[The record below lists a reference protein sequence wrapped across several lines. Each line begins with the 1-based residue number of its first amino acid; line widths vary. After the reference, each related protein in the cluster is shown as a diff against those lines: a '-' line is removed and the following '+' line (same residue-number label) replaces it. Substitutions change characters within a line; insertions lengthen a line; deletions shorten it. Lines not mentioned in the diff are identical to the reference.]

1 MIGKFITFEGGE
13 GSGKS
18 YQSKALYRKLDKL
31 AIPSVLTHE
40 PGGTIL
46 GEKLAQLLKYSR
58 DTGISP
64 LTELLMF
71 NTSRSQLVNEV
82 INPEL
87 QAGKVVICDR
97 FTDST
102 IAYQHYGRGLNL
114 KLVNT
119 INDAATGGLKPDLTF
134 LLDVPVEVGLGRK
147 GNNNKPDRFETEK
160 AAFHQ
165 KVREGYL
172 RMATNDPKRWVV
184 IDSRQAREKIAGII
198 WERVSE
204 LVHL

>member
-1 MIGKFITFEGGE
+1 MGLFITFEGGE

-18 YQSKALYRKLDKL
+18 YQSKALYRKLNEL
-31 AIPSVLTHE
+31 AIPALLTHE

-46 GEKLAQLLKYSR
+46 GEKLARLLKYSR

-71 NTSRSQLVNEV
+71 NTSRSQLVNE
-82 INPEL
+82 IIRPEL

-102 IAYQHYGRGLNL
+102 IAYQHFGRGIDL

-119 INDAATGGLKPDLTF
+119 VNDAATHGLHPDLTF
-134 LLDVPVEVGLGRK
+134 LLDVPVEVGLTRK
-147 GNNNKPDRFETEK
+147 GNKKSDRFETEK

-165 KVREGYL
+165 KVRVGYL
-172 RMATNDPKRWVV
+172 KLAANEPKRWVV
-184 IDSRQAREKIAGII
+184 IDACQPKDKIAGII
-198 WERVSE
+198 RHRVSTLLSE
-204 LVHL
+204 AE